1 MFRAVAAH
9 VPPPAGLR
17 PPGLWG
23 TEEHLR
29 QLFGDAV
36 SDLTLTPREFVFRFR
51 SPTEFVRVFRD
62 YYGPVRKAFNA
73 LDERGR
79 DRLSVDLAEL
89 ANRHN
94 REWGPSV
101 AVPSEYIEAI
111 AVVR

>member
-1 MFRAVAAH
+1 
-9 VPPPAGLR
+9 L
-17 PPGLWG
+17 L
-23 TEEHLR
+23 
-29 QLFGDAV
+29 GDAV
-36 SDLTLTPREFVFRFR
+36 SELAITRRQFVFRCR

-62 YYGPVRKAFNA
+62 YYGPVRKAFDV
-73 LDERGR
+73 LDESGR

-101 AVPSEYIEAI
+101 ALPSEYVEAI